1 MVATDPRIVVHMP
14 AEDVERLDVVAA
26 SEGLSRSQIVRRML
40 RWGTEYYEA
49 YGVEPAPLR
58 QSDSIRG

>member
-1 MVATDPRIVVHMP
+1 MVATDPRLVVHIP
-14 AEDVERLDVVAA
+14 REDLERLDAVAA
-26 SEGLSRSQIVRRML
+26 SEGLSRSQVVRRML

-58 QSDSIRG
+58 QQDGH